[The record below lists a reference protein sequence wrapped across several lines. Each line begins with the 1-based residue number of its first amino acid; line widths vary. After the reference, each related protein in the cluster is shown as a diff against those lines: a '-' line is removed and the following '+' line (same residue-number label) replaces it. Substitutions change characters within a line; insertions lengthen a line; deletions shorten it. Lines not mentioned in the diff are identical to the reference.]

1 MNKKEIFSNNFGNRD
16 LVRSERNLNLIKSD
30 LVQYDIMENFNEDI
44 KQQIANEVRQS
55 WKNHTYFHRFL
66 IIM

>member
-16 LVRSERNLNLIKSD
+16 LVRSERNLNLFESD

-44 KQQIANEVRQS
+44 KQQIASEVRQ
-55 WKNHTYFHRFL
+55 N
-66 IIM
+66 